1 MSLIRNK
8 LILKI
13 VIILN
18 ILLLIVIFYSIK
30 NKSAAI
36 NDLEQQLLIKE
47 NQFQELKKSYLDKR
61 NQLKQEQDESSI
73 KLNLQQKAAQ
83 ITKFAGQFNLKLNQ
97 YSSSE
102 EEIIL
107 NLNGEYSEIYSFIK
121 ALEEKWQDL
130 KIYQLRLS
138 KDKQKLLLILKI
150 VELKS

>member
-8 LILKI
+8 LILEI

-18 ILLLIVIFYSIK
+18 VLLLIVIFYSIK

-83 ITKFAGQFNLKLNQ
+83 ITKFAGQFNLKLNH

>member
-18 ILLLIVIFYSIK
+18 ILLLIIVFYSIK
-30 NKSAAI
+30 NKSAVI

-83 ITKFAGQFNLKLNQ
+83 ITKFAGQFNLKLNH

-130 KIYQLRLS
+130 KISQLRLS

-150 VELKS
+150 VDLKS